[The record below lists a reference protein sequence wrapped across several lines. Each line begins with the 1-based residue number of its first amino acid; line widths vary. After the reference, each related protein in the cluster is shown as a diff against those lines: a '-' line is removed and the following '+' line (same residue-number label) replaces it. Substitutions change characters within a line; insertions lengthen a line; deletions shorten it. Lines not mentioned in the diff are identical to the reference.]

1 MIETSC
7 PIRKPTI
14 AFLASPALRKPGGTA
29 YEFIARHRE
38 KLQGY
43 RIITTGGVGRDL
55 FEQGPGLGLTVHTY
69 LPSDQGGLVQ
79 ITRDIVKKECQVV
92 VNLAD
97 TNKPQSMFSW
107 ESNNAIFNQALNF
120 NIEMIVN
127 PHSADLWISGQTGVA
142 EQQKETVAL
151 IAHSEA
157 NDRKPK
163 DEITALAAEF
173 GPEFARFQRIVCTG
187 STGKYLATQVPA
199 IRDKIVAYE
208 SGMSGGDDEISAE
221 MVEDRCQHVIFL
233 INPKWA
239 QPHQQAVFVF
249 NDIARKKDINIM
261 FTDHSARRW
270 AGALRQQ
277 LG

>member
-7 PIRKPTI
+7 SIRKPTI
-14 AFLASPALRKPGGTA
+14 AFLASAALRKPGGTA

-79 ITRDIVKKECQVV
+79 ISRDIVRKQCEVV

-97 TNKPQSMFSW
+97 TSKPQSMFSW
-107 ESNNAIFNQALNF
+107 VSNNDIFNAALNL
-120 NIEMIVN
+120 NVEMLIN
-127 PHSADLWISGQTGVA
+127 QNSADLWISGQTGVVDP
-142 EQQKETVAL
+142 QTETLAL

-163 DEITALAAEF
+163 DEITALAAKF
-173 GPEFARFQRIVCTG
+173 GPEFARFQRIICTG
-187 STGKYLATQVPA
+187 STGKFLAAEVPA

-221 MVEDRCQHVIFL
+221 MVEDHCQHVIFL

-261 FTDHSARRW
+261 FTNQSAWRW